1 MIAEYFAS
9 DDKNS
14 DDPFMQMMYWLPCWQ
29 SGATIFTNEE
39 KNAAGSSSK
48 IGSCISDAVF

>member
-29 SGATIFTNEE
+29 SGATIFTSEE